1 MGNLMLGAGRVLE
14 RDGACPTSHG
24 HDPQRGHIDVFLGVS
39 TWGKEMPSLEEKHGL
54 SSQGLS
60 STGRSGETLF
70 CKIRFV
76 SLSLVPATEH
86 LLGPRHCSK
95 FSH

>member
-1 MGNLMLGAGRVLE
+1 MLGAGRVLE

-24 HDPQRGHIDVFLGVS
+24 HDPQRGHIDVFVGVS

-60 STGRSGETLF
+60 STGRSGEMLF